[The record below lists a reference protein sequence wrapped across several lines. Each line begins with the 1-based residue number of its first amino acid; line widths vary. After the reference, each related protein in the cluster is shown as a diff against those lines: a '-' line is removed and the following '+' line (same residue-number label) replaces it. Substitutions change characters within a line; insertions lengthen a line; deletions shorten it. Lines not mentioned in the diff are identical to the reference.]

1 MPPDLEIIRAEV
13 ADDSTDE
20 PAVLHFGRP
29 DLAQRMKTV
38 IAKIPYLNIR
48 LQAVRGNIDTHVYK
62 EQWIARVVS
71 SMPHLCELLYT
82 FGPPGSGKDVD
93 ALFIQELL
101 GVDYCGSLPTG
112 DVICMPNQ

>member
-1 MPPDLEIIRAEV
+1 MPPDLEVVRAEV

-29 DLAQRMKTV
+29 DLAQRMKSV

-82 FGPPGSGKDVD
+82 FGPPGSGKDVQT
-93 ALFIQELL
+93 AELQKCL
-101 GVDYCGSLPTG
+101 VEVPNIRRACGTLIG
-112 DVICMPNQ
+112 MQQY